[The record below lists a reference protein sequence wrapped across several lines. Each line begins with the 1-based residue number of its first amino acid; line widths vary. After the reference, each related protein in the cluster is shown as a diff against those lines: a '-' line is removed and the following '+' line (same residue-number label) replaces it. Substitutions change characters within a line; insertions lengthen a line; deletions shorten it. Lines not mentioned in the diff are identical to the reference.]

1 MKIAILHEMLI
12 KLGWA
17 EKVVEK
23 IVSIFPEAPIFTLI
37 YDEEKV
43 WKIFPKDKVKVASS
57 TQRIYNLTK
66 NQRFCLPFMPRAVES
81 FDFSDYDVVICSSS
95 GFAHGAITK
104 PETKFIVYYHS
115 PARYL
120 WDWTNEYKKDIGFD
134 KWLKW
139 YILNKLF
146 LSLRMWDVIASS
158 RVDINLA
165 NSKNSNSRVQKY
177 YRKTCEILYPPIETK
192 RFKKEIDKVWVLESL
207 ISNNNA
213 KNPPTPLYQ
222 GGKKEQDSS
231 FTKEWQELSPL
242 DKGGKRMEWAR
253 GISSINYSLSTNYYI
268 IISALTEFKKNEIA
282 IEWFNKMPDK
292 NLVIIWDWN
301 YRETLKNKVNWNNII
316 FTWARYGDELVELVQ
331 WSLGLVFPWEEDF
344 WIVPIEAMAAGKP
357 IFAYAWGWLLET
369 VILDK
374 TWSFFQDKTWYDFV
388 PKFKEFDQKVNSWFF
403 DKKFITKHAS
413 KFDENLFEKRIK
425 EIVYW

>member
-23 IVSIFPEAPIFTLI
+23 IASIFPEAPIFTLI

-43 WKIFPKDKVKVASS
+43 WKVFPKDKVTVAST
-57 TQRIYNLTK
+57 TQKIYNLTK
-66 NQRFCLPFMPRAVES
+66 NQRFCLLFMSRAIES
-81 FDFSDYDVVICSSS
+81 FDFSDYDIVICSSS
-95 GFAHGAITK
+95 GFAHWAITK

-115 PARYL
+115 PTRYL

-134 KWLKW
+134 KWIKW

-146 LSLRMWDVIASS
+146 LSLRIWDVIASS

-165 NSKNSNSRVQKY
+165 NSKNSASRVQKY

-192 RFKKEIDKVWVLESL
+192 RFQKEIDKTICHCEWNEAIQKTWNNL
-207 ISNNNA
+207 INGLLRTS
-213 KNPPTPLYQ
+213 Q
-222 GGKKEQDSS
+222 
-231 FTKEWQELSPL
+231 WQ
-242 DKGGKRMEWAR
+242 
-253 GISSINYSLSTNYYI
+253 TNYYI
-268 IISALTEFKKNEIA
+268 IISALTEFKKIEIA

-301 YRETLKNKVNWNNII
+301 YRETLKNKVTWNNII
-316 FTWARYGDELVELVQ
+316 FTWARYSDELVELVQ

-369 VILDK
+369 VIDNK
-374 TWSFFQDKTWYDFV
+374 TWSFFSDKTWYDFV
-388 PKFKEFDQKVNSWFF
+388 PKFKEFDQKVHSWFF
-403 DKKFITKHAS
+403 DKKFITKHAL
-413 KFDENLFEKRIK
+413 KFDESLFEKRIK
-425 EIVYW
+425 EIVNNNNLIWFSKQKWVN

>member
-23 IVSIFPEAPIFTLI
+23 IASIFPDAPIFTLI

-57 TQRIYNLTK
+57 TQRIYNITK

-81 FDFSDYDVVICSSS
+81 LDFSDYDVVICSSS
-95 GFAHGAITK
+95 GFAHWAITK

-165 NSKNSNSRVQKY
+165 NSKNSASRVQKY

-192 RFKKEIDKVWVLESL
+192 RFKKEINKVWVLETILS
-207 ISNNNA
+207 SWTNV
-213 KNPPTPLYQ
+213 KDPLSKVIT
-222 GGKKEQDSS
+222 KKSSSRDSS
-231 FTKEWQELSPL
+231 LLSEWQTVNN
-242 DKGGKRMEWAR
+242 
-253 GISSINYSLSTNYYI
+253 ITYYI
-268 IISALTEFKKNEIA
+268 IISALTEFKKIEIA

-316 FTWARYGDELVELVQ
+316 FTWARYSDELVELVQ
-331 WSLGLVFPWEEDF
+331 WSLGLIFPWEEDF

-369 VILDK
+369 VIDNK

-388 PKFKEFDQKVNSWFF
+388 PKFAEFDQKVNSWFF
-403 DKKFITKHAS
+403 DKKFITKHAL
-413 KFDENLFEKRIK
+413 KFDESLFEKRIK
-425 EIVYW
+425 EIVNW